1 MTKELTDAEKKEL
14 AQRIARSVERAPF
27 RDKFFDLKCFSLP
40 FYNNAYDVHVKCFT
54 TRPVITK
61 EYICDDARVF
71 ETDGEEETL
80 AEINKALNLKLT
92 ADNAAAYV
100 AFYFQKVAVGD
111 GFARLIFSAK
121 DVTDDGFNEEL
132 AENLKALIAAPGI
145 RPVSDGFAVSGFVL
159 SGETLFKAQM
169 SLRPDGTLSIDEEEI
184 VYDDL
189 PVRRVMLR

>member
-14 AQRIARSVERAPF
+14 AERIARSVGRAPF

-61 EYICDDARVF
+61 EYVCDDARVF

-80 AEINKALNLKLT
+80 AEINKALDLKLT

-111 GFARLIFSAK
+111 GFARLIFSAEE
-121 DVTDDGFNEEL
+121 VTDDGFDKEL
-132 AENLKALIAAPGI
+132 SENLKALITAPEV
-145 RPVSDGFAVSGFVL
+145 RPASDGFAVSGFVL
-159 SGETLFKAQM
+159 SGETLFKTRI
-169 SLRPDGTLSIDEEEI
+169 SLRPNGTLSIDEEEI
-184 VYDDL
+184 AYDDL
-189 PVRRVMLR
+189 PVRHVMLR